1 MKKSPIL
8 LFLFLPFISIAQQNP
23 SNMPQQ
29 RKSLGFG
36 LKGGLNFA
44 NVSNTSDINGK
55 TKTGFMIAG
64 FLSPQFGTT
73 GQGFRSELVFSR
85 QGYNFKTNTSTGDVT
100 LDYIL
105 FPQLYT
111 FNLGKVLQLQV
122 GGQVALLIR
131 AEADSTQNAST
142 ITYAEAM
149 DYYNR
154 LDYGLAAGFELYPAR
169 GLLIGARYNLSF
181 AKTYKEES
189 EFPLSPIPAF
199 VPPPGTNG
207 KNNVVQLFVGYKF

>member
-1 MKKSPIL
+1 MKKSLIPVIL
-8 LFLFLPFISIAQQNP
+8 LIPFLSLAQQNP
-23 SNMPQQ
+23 SNNTQTG
-29 RKSLGFG
+29 KSLGFG
-36 LKGGLNFA
+36 LKAGLNFA
-44 NVSNTSDINGK
+44 NVSNTSDINGE

-64 FLSPQFGTT
+64 FLSPQFGTS

-85 QGYNFKTNTSTGDVT
+85 QGYNFKTNTAMGNVT

-111 FNLGKVLQLQV
+111 FNVGKVLQLQI
-122 GGQVALLIR
+122 GGQLALLIK
-131 AEADSTQNAST
+131 ANADSTQTGT

-154 LDYGLAAGFELYPAR
+154 LDYGMAAGFELYPTK

-189 EFPLSPIPAF
+189 EFPTSPIPAF
-199 VPPPGTNG
+199 IPPPGTNG